1 MALPPKQIPRDALK
15 KLIELILQLEDVNGI
30 EEVVLPVIEVV
41 ENNIVCYFINTL

>member
-15 KLIELILQLEDVNGI
+15 KLTELILQLEDVNGI